1 MLVTGLAT
9 LIGVAG
15 AEEVFAAERSQSTTR
30 TASAARTSAESGIAS
45 VYSTDSG
52 SRVASGGKLNPG
64 ALTAA
69 HRTLPFGSKVLVT
82 NKRNGRSVVVT
93 INDRGPFIR
102 GRVIDLTPA
111 AAKQLGFSGLTSVSV
126 EKHVPPKT
134 LDAKTMDAKLIEPKP
149 IETKPIET
157 KAIATNSS
165 EPTGFGLSSAATRP
179 VTLKPLDTTGTV
191 MKPGDAP
198 ISEPIADGK
207 KGDRLKPAEKTL
219 ERDAVIKKP
228 LETKAA
234 AN

>member
-1 MLVTGLAT
+1 MLVTGLAAT
-9 LIGVAG
+9 LFGVVG
-15 AEEVFAAERSQSTTR
+15 AEGVFAAERGAAERSQSTTR
-30 TASAARTSAESGIAS
+30 TAAARPSSESGIAS

-52 SRVASGGKLNPG
+52 SRVASGGNLNPG

-93 INDRGPFIR
+93 INDRGPFVR
-102 GRVIDLTPA
+102 GRVIDVTPA
-111 AAKQLGFSGLTSVSV
+111 AAKVLGFSGLTSVSV
-126 EKHVPPKT
+126 EKHVAP
-134 LDAKTMDAKLIEPKP
+134 KTMDAKLIEPKP
-149 IETKPIET
+149 IETKPI
-157 KAIATNSS
+157 ATRPS

-179 VTLKPLDTTGTV
+179 VDMKPLDATGAV

-228 LETKAA
+228 LEKAV